1 MAAIDFPYTLCTVE
15 YPGFEYGA
23 DSDVLRT
30 TFEDGSVRQAVT
42 QSRSFDTRTI
52 SIAVKQSNLDSFLGW
67 LRTNANSFLNFRDV
81 HDQTIRDV
89 RIRGGRAGVAL
100 RAVENERLD
109 NERFWRGQMVLEGFP
124 S

>member
-1 MAAIDFPYTLCTVE
+1 MAAIDFPYSLCAVE

-23 DSDVLRT
+23 DSDVIRT
-30 TFEDGSVRQAVT
+30 TFEDGAVRQAVT
-42 QSRSFDTRTI
+42 QSRSMDTRTI
-52 SIAVKQSNLDSFLGW
+52 SIAVKQSNLDGFLGW
-67 LRTNANSFLNFRDV
+67 LRTNGNEFVNFRDV

-100 RAVENERLD
+100 RAVQNERLD